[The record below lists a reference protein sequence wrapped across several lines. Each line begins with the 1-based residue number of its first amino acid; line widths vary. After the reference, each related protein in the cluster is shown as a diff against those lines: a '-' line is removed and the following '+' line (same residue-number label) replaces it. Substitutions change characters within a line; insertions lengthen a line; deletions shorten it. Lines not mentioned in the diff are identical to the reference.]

1 MVYCYRKALVFAK
14 SSLLFVPTSAVFFKK
29 RRYWASDEEVS
40 LQEEYRKGTLTKS
53 PNTFDTI
60 FDGAEFHQ
68 TVLQQKQLMGETVP
82 SSPRVLAF
90 DSLSPSVAK
99 IQEDRDFMHKRLVG
113 LYAQQK
119 HLPFALIGSDSLQGV
134 SERSEEHTSELQSL
148 MR

>member
-1 MVYCYRKALVFAK
+1 MTHSLPTRRSSDLYCYRKALVFAK

-68 TVLQQKQLMGETVP
+68 TVLQQKQLMGDRKSTRLN
-82 SSPRVLAF
+82 SS
-90 DSLSPSVAK
+90 
-99 IQEDRDFMHKRLVG
+99 H
-113 LYAQQK
+113 
-119 HLPFALIGSDSLQGV
+119 
-134 SERSEEHTSELQSL
+134 
-148 MR
+148 